1 MFPAEYQSQGA
12 ALSEQPQV
20 DLAGSEFQS
29 ELDMSSFLRLNSAGD
44 HLKEDEEG
52 EHLCNL
58 LLVSLDCTDGF

>member
-1 MFPAEYQSQGA
+1 MFLAEYQSQGV

-20 DLAGSEFQS
+20 DLAGPEFQS

-52 EHLCNL
+52 EP